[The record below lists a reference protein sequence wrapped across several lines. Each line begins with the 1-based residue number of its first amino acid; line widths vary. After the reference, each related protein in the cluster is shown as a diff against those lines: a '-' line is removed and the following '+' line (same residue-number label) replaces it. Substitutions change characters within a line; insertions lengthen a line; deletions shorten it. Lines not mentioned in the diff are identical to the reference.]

1 MIVFQ
6 VPAGVPEHNKL
17 ANKIGNYLEQHLG
30 RELTVLYDTFRYI
43 SPEMMER
50 LGHFKG
56 DDPHE
61 YMQKRLLD
69 FGASG
74 SFIAQTMAHF
84 LRQGLM
90 PSPYAPDVFVVQK
103 SDYKDR
109 FSVPLWITEIV
120 SKDSREYDL
129 WFKAY
134 LYERLGVKEY
144 FVFETGED
152 TGKLIRVYRLEAAGG
167 AFSQYKEIPFD
178 LPTARSEVL
187 GVDVPAEWTV

>member
-6 VPAGVPEHNKL
+6 VPAMMREHNTL
-17 ANKIGNYLEQHLG
+17 GFEIGAYLKPRLS
-30 RELTVLYDTFRYI
+30 RELVVLYDTFRYI

-84 LRQGLM
+84 LKQGLM
-90 PSPYAPDVFVVQK
+90 PSPYAPDVCVVQK

-152 TGKLIRVYRLEAAGG
+152 TGKLIRVYRLESEGSAL
-167 AFSQYKEIPFD
+167 SQYKEVPFD
-178 LPTARSEVL
+178 LPSARSEVL
-187 GVDVPAEWTV
+187 GVDVPVEWKV